1 MTKTAVVILRRPAKQ
16 KQQARHR
23 ALSLRETD
31 SGRECANLKQNK
43 LCFHFM
49 HNGQVLKA
57 MLKKTK
63 KKYNYYLF

>member
-43 LCFHFM
+43 LCFSFYA
-49 HNGQVLKA
+49 QWTSVESYA
-57 MLKKTK
+57 EEDEEEV
-63 KKYNYYLF
+63 